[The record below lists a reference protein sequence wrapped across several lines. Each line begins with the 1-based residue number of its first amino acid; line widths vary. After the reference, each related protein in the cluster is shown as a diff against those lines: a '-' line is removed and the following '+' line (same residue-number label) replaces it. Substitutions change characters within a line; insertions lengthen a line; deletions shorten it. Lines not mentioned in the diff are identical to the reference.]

1 MVFEVEY
8 STNRDKLRGD
18 IEKKRV
24 EERFN
29 SLSDYLISKDELEN
43 YRNKNSNLKVV
54 GGKIYELKVKYNVS
68 NIIRKVIENTKSF

>member
-29 SLSDYLISKDELEN
+29 SLSDYLIPKDELEN
-43 YRNKNSNLKVV
+43 YRNKNSNLKVI
-54 GGKIYELKVKYNVS
+54 GGKNYELKVKENIS
-68 NIIRKVIENTKSF
+68 NIIRKVIDTKSF